1 MDDPKIDDPQQG
13 NTSSPPPGGDEV
25 RIAKRDGRGR
35 RTVLIYKTL
44 ALVLV
49 GGAMVYFVN
58 THRSTSN
65 SEHGASDANAF
76 DERADAAAQSDT
88 SGASTDAA
96 NAPRRAL
103 TARPVPPTQDGEDQS
118 RDLSDY
124 AVPGQP
130 APSVAEVI
138 DRLHEAGIYSG
149 IGAFSPP
156 GTSPPLVG
164 LAVPDDFALPEGYVR
179 HFQSTDDG
187 QPIEAILMF
196 SPDFQFFD
204 ASGRPLQIPENRVVP
219 PELAPPGLAIRPI
232 KIPRPVEPR
241 SPSP

>member
-1 MDDPKIDDPQQG
+1 MHNARQD
-13 NTSSPPPGGDEV
+13 NTSSSPQGGGEV

-35 RTVLIYKTL
+35 RTVLIYKML
-44 ALVLV
+44 ALLLV
-49 GGAMVYFVN
+49 GGAVVYFVN
-58 THRSTSN
+58 THRPTSH
-65 SEHGASDANAF
+65 SEHDAWAANASDQ
-76 DERADAAAQSDT
+76 RADAAATSD
-88 SGASTDAA
+88 ASDPIDT
-96 NAPRRAL
+96 PTRAV
-103 TARPVPPTQDGEDQS
+103 TARPLPPAKDGEDQS
-118 RDLSDY
+118 PDLSDY

-130 APSVAEVI
+130 APSAAEVI
-138 DRLHEAGIYSG
+138 DRLHAAGIYSG

-164 LAVPDDFALPEGYVR
+164 LAVPDDFPLPEGYVR
-179 HFQSTDDG
+179 HFQTTDDG

-204 ASGRPLQIPENRVVP
+204 ASGKPLQIPENRVVP

-232 KIPRPVEPR
+232 KIPRPVDPR

>member
-13 NTSSPPPGGDEV
+13 NTSPPQGGGEV
-25 RIAKRDGRGR
+25 RIAKREGRGR

-49 GGAMVYFVN
+49 SGAMLYFV
-58 THRSTSN
+58 TMHRPTSN
-65 SEHGASDANAF
+65 SEQDAAETNASDASTDANA
-76 DERADAAAQSDT
+76 RSDT
-88 SGASTDAA
+88 SNASTDAA

-103 TARPVPPTQDGEDQS
+103 TARPVQPTQDGEDQS

-138 DRLHEAGIYSG
+138 DRLHAAGIYSG

-164 LAVPDDFALPEGYVR
+164 LAVPDDFPLPEGYVR
-179 HFQSTDDG
+179 HSQTTDDG
-187 QPIEAILMF
+187 QSIEAILMF

-232 KIPRPVEPR
+232 KIPRPLEPR

>member
-1 MDDPKIDDPQQG
+1 MDSPKMDDPKQS
-13 NTSSPPPGGDEV
+13 NTSSPPQGGGEV
-25 RIAKRDGRGR
+25 RIAKRDGRGG

-49 GGAMVYFVN
+49 GGAMVYFVT
-58 THRSTSN
+58 THRPTSH
-65 SEHGASDANAF
+65 SEQGASAANAA
-76 DERADAAAQSDT
+76 DEHSDAAAQSD
-88 SGASTDAA
+88 APAATDA
-96 NAPRRAL
+96 PRGAL
-103 TARPVPPTQDGEDQS
+103 TARPIQPAQDGEDQS

-138 DRLHEAGIYSG
+138 DRLHAAGIYSG

-164 LAVPDDFALPEGYVR
+164 LAVPDDFPLPEGYVR
-179 HFQSTDDG
+179 HFQTTDDG
-187 QPIEAILMF
+187 QSIEAILMF

-219 PELAPPGLAIRPI
+219 PELAPPGLPIRPI

-241 SPSP
+241 SPTP